1 FLKIKIMTLE
11 DMEIYQIAMEIGD
24 DVWFSVVDW
33 ENLAKYSVGQQ
44 IIKSSDSIAANISEG
59 YGRYHFNDRKNF
71 MFYSRG
77 SLFETKTWLTKA
89 KNRSIITEEFFN
101 FEIQKLERLGVKL
114 NKSPLISMNH
124 NNSPQIS
131 TIRYKSL
138 ISMKIVI

>member
-1 FLKIKIMTLE
+1 MKLE

-71 MFYSRG
+71 MFNSRG

-124 NNSPQIS
+124 NNSQRI
-131 TIRYKSL
+131 TIIHHKSQQF
-138 ISMKIVI
+138 VTNH

>member
-1 FLKIKIMTLE
+1 MKLE

-44 IIKSSDSIAANISEG
+44 IIKSSDSIAANTSEG

-124 NNSPQIS
+124 NNSQRI
-131 TIRYKSL
+131 TIIHHKSQQF
-138 ISMKIVI
+138 VTNH

>member
-1 FLKIKIMTLE
+1 MKLE
-11 DMEIYQIAMEIGD
+11 DMEIYQIAIEIGD
-24 DVWFSVVDW
+24 DMWFSVVDW

-77 SLFETKTWLTKA
+77 SLSETKTWLTKA
-89 KNRSIITEEFFN
+89 KNRSIITEEFFY

-114 NKSPLISMNH
+114 NNY
-124 NNSPQIS
+124 IS
-131 TIRYKSL
+131 TLMAKN
-138 ISMKIVI
+138 K

>member
-1 FLKIKIMTLE
+1 MKLE

-124 NNSPQIS
+124 NNSQRI
-131 TIRYKSL
+131 TIIHHKSQQF
-138 ISMKIVI
+138 VTNH

>member
-1 FLKIKIMTLE
+1 MKLE

-33 ENLAKYSVGQQ
+33 ENLAKYSIGQQ

-59 YGRYHFNDRKNF
+59 FGRYHFSDRKNF

-89 KNRSIITEEFFN
+89 KNRNIISEEFFN
-101 FEIQKLERLGVKL
+101 LVIQKLERLGVKL
-114 NKSPLISMNH
+114 NNY
-124 NNSPQIS
+124 IS
-131 TIRYKSL
+131 TLASKS
-138 ISMKIVI
+138 K

>member
-1 FLKIKIMTLE
+1 MKLE

-44 IIKSSDSIAANISEG
+44 IIRSSDSIAANISEG
-59 YGRYHFNDRKNF
+59 YGRYHYNDRKNF

-77 SLFETKTWLTKA
+77 SLSETKTWLTKA
-89 KNRSIITEEFFN
+89 KNRSIITEKIFN

-114 NKSPLISMNH
+114 NNY
-124 NNSPQIS
+124 IS
-131 TIRYKSL
+131 TLMSKN
-138 ISMKIVI
+138 K

>member
-1 FLKIKIMTLE
+1 MKLE

-24 DVWFSVVDW
+24 DIWFSVVDW

-77 SLFETKTWLTKA
+77 SLSETKTWLTKA

-114 NKSPLISMNH
+114 NNY
-124 NNSPQIS
+124 IS
-131 TIRYKSL
+131 TLMSKN
-138 ISMKIVI
+138 K